1 MSEMG
6 HTANMNM
13 FRIVVICGLLLLSTQ
28 LVAAFNVDTA
38 NYIQH
43 EGQSQSMFGFSVAL
57 HQESH
62 RSW

>member
-1 MSEMG
+1 MSETG
-6 HTANMNM
+6 HMAKMLN
-13 FRIVVICGLLLLSTQ
+13 IVSCGLLLLSIQ